1 MTIQFGTDGWRGK
14 IGDAFTD
21 ANLKTVTQATCD
33 YIRNE
38 KSDSNYVIVGYDNR
52 FRSEEYAQIVAE
64 IFSANGF
71 EVLLSSKAVS
81 TPVISFVTK
90 RFNAALGICITASHN
105 PPSYNGYKIKEPFGG
120 SALTS
125 TINSI
130 TPYLKT
136 AVPKAGNRKSI
147 TVIDLTTE
155 YFHNLGAL
163 FDLTRIASHFQSL
176 PIHLNYMHGSASGY
190 VGEIFRN
197 LYVPTLEYAMNRDP
211 LFGGMNPEPIPSN
224 LKEFMGS
231 VYGGLG
237 FAFDGDGDRICAVTK
252 TGKYISSSQMM
263 ALLIPHMAK
272 RSGASR
278 AIFTVSCSQV
288 AHKAATKNGLEV
300 SQSKIGFKYIADQML
315 AGPKVLIGGEESG
328 GIGFAGYLPE
338 RDGIANCLL
347 FLEMI
352 ANSGMPLELLLEE
365 LDEEFGPHFQD
376 RVDLVVG
383 NPEEAAAKIE
393 RLKNHPEDLVK
404 NVTHL
409 ETIDGLKLY
418 REDGSWL
425 MLRQSGTEPVVRI
438 YAESSSSSQTDA
450 LLEIGRKFLA

>member
-1 MTIQFGTDGWRGK
+1 MTIKFGTDGWRGK
-14 IGDAFTD
+14 IGDVFTD

-38 KSDSNYVIVGYDNR
+38 KSGSNYIIVGYDNR

-64 IFSANGF
+64 IFASNGF
-71 EVLLSSKAVS
+71 EVLLSNKAVS

-105 PPSYNGYKIKEPFGG
+105 PPAYNGYKIKESFGG

-125 TINSI
+125 TIEKI
-130 TPYLKT
+130 TPYIGASL
-136 AVPKAGNRKSI
+136 PKLGNRKAI

-155 YFHNLGAL
+155 YFETLGSL
-163 FDLTRIASHFQSL
+163 FDLTKIASHFQSI
-176 PIHLNYMHGSASGY
+176 PIHLNYMHGSAAGY
-190 VGEIFRN
+190 VGEVFRN
-197 LYVPTLEYAMNRDP
+197 LYVPTLEYSLNRDP

-224 LKEFMGS
+224 LKDFMGG
-231 VYGGLG
+231 VYNGLG
-237 FAFDGDGDRICAVTK
+237 FAFDGDGDRICAVAK
-252 TGKYISSSQMM
+252 PGNYVSSSQMM
-263 ALLIPHMAK
+263 ALLIPHMMK

-278 AIFTVSCSQV
+278 AIFTVSCSQI
-288 AHKAATKNGLEV
+288 AHKVASRNGLDVEL
-300 SQSKIGFKYIADQML
+300 SKIGFKYIADQML

-352 ANSGMPLELLLEE
+352 ANSGKPLELLLEE

-376 RVDLVVG
+376 RIDLVVG
-383 NPEEAAAKIE
+383 NPEEAAVKIE
-393 RLKNHPEDLVK
+393 RLKEHPEDLFK
-404 NVTHL
+404 NVNHL

-438 YAESSSSSQTDA
+438 YAESSNPTTTTM
-450 LLEIGRKFLA
+450 LLEAGRKFLS